1 MEKVPLPQPIVLTDE
16 EKEILKE
23 IQFGSSK
30 FFTTINDAPVRLVNS
45 LCRRNAIPSIRV
57 KYLTEAKYR
66 IGRGNGS
73 RWDNFRGNSRDE
85 KINHPH
91 FGPYL
96 WYMLYGPD
104 LPKETIEGFHC
115 IVVNEMGTEIDVME
129 QLCAFTRAETR
140 KLCLTPSVARDE
152 FFKLAIE
159 CKDDLWLAEC
169 VRDAAG
175 QASNQL
181 MRKRRY

>member
-1 MEKVPLPQPIVLTDE
+1 MEKVPLPQPIALTDE

-23 IQFGSSK
+23 IQFGRGK
-30 FFTTINDAPVRLVNS
+30 FFATINDAPVRLVNS
-45 LCRRNAIPSIRV
+45 LCRRNAIPNIRV
-57 KYLTEAKYR
+57 KYLTEAEYR
-66 IGRGNGS
+66 IGRGKGS

-104 LPKETIEGFHC
+104 LPKETIEGFHR
-115 IVVNEMGTEIDVME
+115 IAVDGMGTDIDVME
-129 QLCAFTRAETR
+129 QLREFARAETR
-140 KLCLTPSVARDE
+140 RLELEPRTAREE
-152 FFKLAIE
+152 FFKLSIE

-169 VRDAAG
+169 VRNAAG

-181 MRKRRY
+181 MRRKS